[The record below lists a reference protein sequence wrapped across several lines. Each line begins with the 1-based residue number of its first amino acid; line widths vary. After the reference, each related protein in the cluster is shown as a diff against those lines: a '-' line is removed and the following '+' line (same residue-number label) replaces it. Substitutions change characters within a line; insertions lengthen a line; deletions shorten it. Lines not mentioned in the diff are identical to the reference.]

1 MSTKAA
7 ITTDVD
13 LAVRTLASDGV
24 VAIPTETVYGLAA
37 RATSEEAVRRVF
49 DIKNRPYDHPL
60 IVHLSPDADVNL
72 WGVFNK
78 DAEALARTC
87 WPGPLTILVPRTTKV
102 PDIVTGGRTSVA
114 IRIPSHPL
122 AQLLLSRLNEG
133 VVAPS
138 ANTFGH
144 VSPTTAQ
151 HVADDLG
158 SRVDLILDGGPC
170 SVGIES
176 TIVDCTTDQPQIVRP
191 GAISHEEIQTIISS
205 TLAPVSGPSRA
216 PGMLASHYSPRI
228 PVDLADTLH
237 DAEELQKRYIRQNLS
252 VALIHYTNSATYALH
267 LYRDLR
273 QAEDNECDRIIA
285 VLPTPHGIGVALRD
299 RLIKAAATKTDRAN

>member
-1 MSTKAA
+1 MNSEAL
-7 ITTDVD
+7 ITTDID
-13 LAVRTLASDGV
+13 LAVRALAADGV

-37 RATSEEAVRRVF
+37 RATSDKAVRRVF

-78 DAEALARTC
+78 DAEALAQTC

-102 PDIVTGGRTSVA
+102 SDIITGGRTSVA
-114 IRIPSHPL
+114 IRVPAHPM
-122 AQLLLSRLNEG
+122 AQLLLSRLDDG

-151 HVADDLG
+151 HVVDDLG
-158 SRVDLILDGGPC
+158 SLVDLILDGGSC

-191 GAISHEEIQTIISS
+191 GVISHEEIQMIISS
-205 TLAPVSGPSRA
+205 PLAAASGPSRA

-228 PVDLADTLH
+228 PVELTDTFQE
-237 DAEELQKRYIRQNLS
+237 AEDLQKSYSQRNIR
-252 VALIHYTNSATYALH
+252 VALISYTESAMYALN

-273 QAEDNECDRIIA
+273 QAEDDECDRIIA
-285 VLPTPHGIGVALRD
+285 VLPAPHGIGVAVRD
-299 RLIKAAATKTDRAN
+299 RLIKAAAPKTNTAP

>member
-1 MSTKAA
+1 MTSNTSV
-7 ITTDVD
+7 TTDVD
-13 LAVRTLASDGV
+13 LAVRALAADGV

-37 RATSEEAVRRVF
+37 RATSDKAVRRVF

-78 DAEALARTC
+78 DAEALAQTC

-102 PDIVTGGRTSVA
+102 SDIITGGRTSVA
-114 IRIPSHPL
+114 IRVPAHPM
-122 AQLLLSRLNEG
+122 AQLLLSRLDDG

-151 HVADDLG
+151 HVVDDLG
-158 SRVDLILDGGPC
+158 SLVDLILDGGSC

-191 GAISHEEIQTIISS
+191 GVISHEEIQMIISS
-205 TLAPVSGPSRA
+205 PLAAASGPSRA

-228 PVDLADTLH
+228 PVELTDTFQE
-237 DAEELQKRYIRQNLS
+237 AEDLQKSYSQRNIR
-252 VALIHYTNSATYALH
+252 VALISYTESAMYALN

-273 QAEDNECDRIIA
+273 QAEDDECDRIIA
-285 VLPTPHGIGVALRD
+285 VLPAPHGIGVAVRD
-299 RLIKAAATKTDRAN
+299 RLIKAAAPKTNTAP